1 MEMRLF
7 VRALLRW
14 WFVPVVAIVVSL
26 AGFWAYHRA
35 TDRAEAAVTVAVL
48 QSYIPPPGEYLP
60 AQIGFDALAESE
72 TLSER
77 IAAKLADGTTPD
89 QVRGW
94 LIIEPKLTVGRSS
107 TSLLY
112 EVRVKHTDKETA
124 LRVAN
129 IAAVEAQVLFAEI
142 NTPDSRDVRR
152 AFQTELDIAQGDVDV
167 ARSALVR
174 FQTDNDAYA
183 LTQRRDQKLG
193 LISQLQ
199 LARISA
205 TSGRGQQ
212 GTGQN
217 ASLSAA
223 QGQLGSLLRLQ
234 PEYERLSF
242 EVGLSQSAVLR
253 LRDRVSDL
261 EQAGAAGEAPLLQAR
276 DQLAQAEANFD
287 GSVGALGDFQSINNV
302 SQLDGAIQSQ
312 MALVNQLTVTDAS
325 SQAGSDVLRN
335 AILIETA
342 ELQRLSGLEPQYS
355 KLNLDLQRAETHL
368 SSLQQKVIDVVAGRT
383 LPASARALLLQ
394 NAHLQTSLIWLILTY
409 ALGVFVA
416 VFVSVTAVYVL
427 AYFER
432 EPVTVEDIERE
443 FGAPV
448 IGRVARITG

>member
-26 AGFWAYHRA
+26 AGVWAYHRA